1 MENNVAIFVGK
12 DRIEFP
18 EKLPATRIVFS
29 PFQLFGHSN
38 DDEKVNFLKVISS
51 HLIDLKSQGRS
62 IAVAGDS
69 ALLDMML
76 QAEPDAAQT
85 IAMVLTDPRGL
96 SAATLPTPLADK
108 PRCDV
113 AAPDAL
119 DVVFVADLHAFAQ
132 MRLER
137 LLPAG
142 TTIVDLTVLADLVPD
157 RIPASCWS
165 RLDYN
170 IYPIAVPD
178 IVLESGLD
186 MVLMDCPSRNLAML
200 PNGLGYVHNALKRTG
215 IKFQTFDLDIVTYHR
230 YHIHRLY
237 DCGGRIELPSGRVM
251 PVDPWQ
257 AEHYD
262 LWAFPEVVDWFMP
275 IIKEAAQAI
284 IRARPKM
291 IGFSVQQCNEHFTR
305 RLINYIR
312 EAYPEIIVIV
322 GGFSCY
328 NAEIGRRSFPD
339 CDYMCIG
346 EADQS
351 VGPLVEALARG
362 ETVRNFPGVLSRFDD
377 PGTPYI
383 PAPMPHNLDV
393 LPYPRYEWFGL
404 DIYQNYNGYRLVP
417 VIASRGCRWSRC
429 SFCAER
435 FYWRIRTAANFVD
448 ELEWLNNHGCSLFMF
463 NESDLNG
470 QPDRVIEICDEI
482 IRRKLKVRLT
492 GQLRVN
498 KLCGREFYAKLREAG
513 FVSLRF
519 GVDAFS
525 ENTLRLQKKGY
536 TKAMVSETLRACA
549 EVGIYTEVNWVIGIP
564 GETDADVDEGID
576 FILENRSYI
585 GRLANINPLILCNGS
600 VYWIDPDSHNI
611 HFRAERQELYELH
624 PRAIPAHLWYSTE
637 PYIDANV
644 RKQRFEYTV
653 RRLHTAGFP
662 IGAWAERI
670 IKDVEENTDISRA
683 GPSKA
688 DANYEDVALHRP
700 EPILKLEREAHRIY
714 EYAGFFYAVPRH
726 VNDLGFLHRQELPLG
741 VLKEYGF
748 EALLRTLDEAQGWAD
763 LRGGHDPRWPQ
774 RRAAEPIMR
783 ADATMGDFTAPAD
796 TAPGIDP
803 DSVIIRHGRHH
814 FALAAEDASRLDGPI
829 RNIFSTEMDIQF
841 IQNLAGYKI
850 LKHEAMYLAA
860 PLDTC
865 WITIDMADQADR
877 HGILCSNDLAA
888 LRETVLARAGQQ
900 EQSLNRLYSR
910 GSGPHEFNDRHPR
923 DLSRL
928 EGYRLVSYEGWIY
941 GLPPELRDVDLEAVD
956 VIEMP
961 GVIRDVSLSVV
972 EEEILHRSALRL
984 ASD

>member
-1 MENNVAIFVGK
+1 MKTNVAVFVEDESSTQSAK
-12 DRIEFP
+12 V
-18 EKLPATRIVFS
+18 LATRIVFS
-29 PFQLFGHSN
+29 PFRCLALDGGES
-38 DDEKVNFLKVISS
+38 DRVFLKAITD
-51 HLIDLKSQGRS
+51 HLSDLKARGRS
-62 IAVAGDS
+62 IAVTGEADFLE
-69 ALLDMML
+69 AML
-76 QAEPDAAQT
+76 QVSPGLADIVDWVIAETPAA
-85 IAMVLTDPRGL
+85 
-96 SAATLPTPLADK
+96 LPTALQSRPS
-108 PRCDV
+108 CDIASLPAV
-113 AAPDAL
+113 
-119 DVVFVADLHAFAQ
+119 DVVFIACLQAFPR
-132 MRLER
+132 MRMRR

-142 TTIVDLTVLADLVPD
+142 VTVVDPTILADLVPD
-157 RIPASCWS
+157 RIPPHCWS

-170 IYPIAVPD
+170 IYPIGIPD
-178 IVLESGLD
+178 IVLDSGLD

-200 PNGLGYVHNALKRTG
+200 PNGLGYVHNVLKRAA
-215 IKFQTFDLDIVTYHR
+215 ISFQTFDLDIVAYHR

-237 DCGGRIELPSGRVM
+237 DCGGEIRLPSGRVM

-291 IGFSVQQCNEHFTR
+291 LGFSIQQCNEHFTR

-312 EAYPEIIVIV
+312 EACPDIIIIV

-328 NAEIGRRSFPD
+328 NAGIGRRSFPD

-362 ETVRNFPGVLSRFDD
+362 EQVRNFPGVLSRFDD

-429 SFCAER
+429 TFCAER

-448 ELEWLNNHGCSLFMF
+448 ELEWLNDQGCNLFMF

-470 QPDRVIEICDEI
+470 QPDRVLEICDEI
-482 IRRKLKVRLT
+482 IRRKLRVRLT

-498 KLCGREFYAKLREAG
+498 KLCGRDFYAKLREAG

-519 GVDAFS
+519 GVDAFAA
-525 ENTLRLQKKGY
+525 NTLRLQKKGY

-549 EVGIYTEVNWVIGIP
+549 EVGIYTEVNWVIGVP

-576 FILENRSYI
+576 FILENRDFI

-611 HFRAERQELYELH
+611 HFRAPREELYELH

-644 RKQRFEYTV
+644 RKQRFEHTAL
-653 RRLHTAGFP
+653 RLHAAGFP
-662 IGAWAERI
+662 IGAWAERVI
-670 IKDVEENTDISRA
+670 SDVKNNADISRA
-683 GPSKA
+683 GLKVAEA
-688 DANYEDVALHRP
+688 DRNNVTLKRP
-700 EPILKLEREAHRIY
+700 NPVLRAERDTHRIY
-714 EYAGFFYAVPRH
+714 EYASFYYAVPRQIT
-726 VNDLGFLHRQELPLG
+726 DLSFLRAQELPPG
-741 VLKEYGF
+741 VLKEYNL
-748 EALLRTLDEAQGWAD
+748 EALNRTLDEAQGWAD

-774 RRAAEPIMR
+774 RRAAEPVMK
-783 ADATMGDFTAPAD
+783 ADASMGDTATAPD
-796 TAPGIDP
+796 FDPGLAPGR
-803 DSVIIRHGRHH
+803 VIVQHGGHH
-814 FALAAEDASRLDGPI
+814 FVLPSEDAPRPEQRI
-829 RNIFSTEMDIQF
+829 RNVFSTDAEIQF
-841 IQNLAGYKI
+841 VQKLGDRKI
-850 LKHEAMYLAA
+850 LKHEGGYLAA
-860 PLDTC
+860 PLDLP
-865 WITIDMADQADR
+865 WIVVDMVDRADDHGLLRSNDMA
-877 HGILCSNDLAA
+877 S
-888 LRETVLARAGQQ
+888 LRETILARIGKEERRA
-900 EQSLNRLYSR
+900 EPFYSR
-910 GSGPHEFNDRHPR
+910 GSGPHETNDRHPR
-923 DLSRL
+923 ELGRL

-941 GLPPELRDVDLEAVD
+941 GLPANLQEVDLETVD

-961 GVIRDVSLSVV
+961 GVIRDVSRGVV
-972 EEEILHRSALRL
+972 EEEILQRCALPI